1 MTGPGDF
8 WSRRRAAVAEE
19 ERDRERSAE
28 ETARAGPERR
38 ALDEKPD
45 AEALAELNLP
55 DPDALGPGDDFSAFM
70 AKTVP
75 DRLRRRALRRLWIS
89 NPILANLDELV
100 DYGEDFTDAATVV
113 ENLQTAYRV
122 GKGMLEHVQAQ
133 AEAAEADASP
143 GAADGADETGE
154 RAEPGPSSVETG
166 ADAPETLS
174 GPTDEGREEEAAAEP
189 RPMRHM
195 RFAFVDEDA
204 DDGRAGESVPMD
216 GRWRKTG

>member
-1 MTGPGDF
+1 M
-8 WSRRRAAVAEE
+8 AEE

-28 ETARAGPERR
+28 EAARADRQR
-38 ALDEKPD
+38 QALDEKPD

-55 DPDALGPGDDFSAFM
+55 DPDALGRGDDFSAFM

-75 DRLRRRALRRLWIS
+75 ERLRRRALRRLWIS
-89 NPILANLDELV
+89 NPVLANLDELV
-100 DYGEDFTDAATVV
+100 DYGEDFTDAATIV

-133 AEAAEADASP
+133 AEAAEADAPP

-154 RAEPGPSSVETG
+154 RAEPGPSSAETG
-166 ADAPETLS
+166 ADMPEALS
-174 GPTDEGREEEAAAEP
+174 GPTDEGREEGAAAEP
-189 RPMRHM
+189 WPRRHM
-195 RFAFVDEDA
+195 RFAFADEDA
-204 DDGRAGESVPMD
+204 DDGRAGESVPRD